1 MVVVTVPGGV
11 GDGEGASVVAA
22 GSGVVLEI
30 VGAGIMIVVSEA
42 GIGEGLG
49 STEDD

>member
-1 MVVVTVPGGV
+1 MIVPREF

-30 VGAGIMIVVSEA
+30 VGAGIMIVVSDEA

-49 STEDD
+49 STEGG